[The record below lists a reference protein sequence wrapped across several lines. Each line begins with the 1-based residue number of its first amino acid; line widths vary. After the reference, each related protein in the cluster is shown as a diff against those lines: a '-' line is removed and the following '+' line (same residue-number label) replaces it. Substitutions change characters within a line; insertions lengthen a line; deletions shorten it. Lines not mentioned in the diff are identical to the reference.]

1 MIPQEKKE
9 KKKNL
14 GYFSPS
20 SQSKKVGSAGWK
32 ACDPGD
38 QRYWSLYWGEGR
50 SLVDFELLIL
60 L

>member
-14 GYFSPS
+14 ATLVLLHNLKRWAQHGGKRVA
-20 SQSKKVGSAGWK
+20 QETRDTGLCTRG
-32 ACDPGD
+32 G
-38 QRYWSLYWGEGR
+38 
-50 SLVDFELLIL
+50 LVDFELLIL